1 MYVFRQFKKNRAL
14 RFVNIIGLSV
24 VFACLLLSYG
34 YVKHE
39 LSYDLHNENA
49 GRMVRMS
56 LQTDNNPVDG
66 RIYGNGI
73 DWILQQTPEIEQVV
87 KMQKGSFTILTSK
100 DESQIVDNFYFADPS
115 IFDVFSIPLLTGD
128 KERVFE
134 ATNQVVISESLARR
148 LFGGELPDKD
158 QKPELL
164 LNGRWIGGTGSV
176 FFVSGIFKDLPET
189 SHFKT
194 DILLPK
200 TEQQG
205 GYSYVY
211 LLLKEQTDI
220 RELERKL
227 TQALQTDSQEKGTA
241 VKSMALLMP
250 VTDIHLHSHN
260 LREMEP
266 NGNVNYIYLVIGANA
281 LLLMVV
287 LFNLWLNQSLIFS
300 YSRKYYRLLRINGA
314 SSYTVVKDEAILS
327 LLTGAIVLAAGIA
340 AMYGVVST
348 GYFSIRIGYLDIAL
362 LSVLFLTII
371 AAVSVLP
378 VAANLSV
385 TMFLNTKDDLKSA
398 GFSGSN
404 VKYMQML
411 QYVIVMATVILAF
424 GIGKQMRMVRHT
436 QLGGDARNIL
446 VTNEQSYDVL
456 ERFSMLKSELLK
468 HSEIEAVTAC
478 FQPPGEAIRDYIS
491 VTPEGSSEPVRLPV
505 LIADGDF
512 LSFFYVEPIAGR
524 EFQPIK
530 YTIEQE
536 YVMYERFCNN
546 EKNDFVEEY
555 VINRKALAALGFD
568 LPEAAVGKTLRVE
581 DSTLGYISSGII
593 VGVTDDF
600 NYTGVFESA
609 IPMLVMQRSIFL
621 HHFMVRL
628 NPDRL
633 QESTDVFNAVW
644 RQVNPDCPAGY
655 TFSSDA
661 FGKTYRNELN
671 AERLV
676 SVFSLLCFVIADLG
690 LIIFMAFIIRRRTK
704 EIGIRK
710 VFGASTGEIVALL
723 NLKFVRYIAV
733 AFAIAVP
740 LSVFV
745 MLRWMRHFAYKTQ
758 LDWWIFAL
766 AGGVVLLLSVAS
778 ISLQSWRAATANPID
793 SIKIE

>member
-14 RFVNIIGLSV
+14 RVVNIVGLSV
-24 VFACLLLSYG
+24 VFACFLLSYG

-39 LSYDLHNENA
+39 LSYDRHNENA
-49 GRMVRMS
+49 GRIVRMS

-73 DWILQQTPEIEQVV
+73 DRILQQAPEIEQVV
-87 KMQKGSFTILTSK
+87 KMHKGSFTVLASQG
-100 DESQIVDNFYFADPS
+100 ESQVVDNLYFADSS
-115 IFDVFSIPLLTGD
+115 IFDVFTIPLLTGD

-134 ATNQVVISESLARR
+134 AANQVVISESLARR
-148 LFGGELPDKD
+148 LFGGELPDKERM
-158 QKPELL
+158 PELL
-164 LNGRWIGGTGSV
+164 LNGRWTGTESA
-176 FFVSGIFKDLPET
+176 FFVSGIFKDLPES

-200 TEQQG
+200 TEQQD

-211 LLLKEQTDI
+211 LLLKEQTDV

-227 TQALQTDSQEKGTA
+227 TQALQADNEEKGTM
-241 VKSMALLMP
+241 VKASALLMP
-250 VTDIHLHSHN
+250 VTDIHLYSHN

-266 NGNVNYIYLVIGANA
+266 NGNINYIYLAISANV
-281 LLLMVV
+281 LLLIVV

-300 YSRKYYRLLRINGA
+300 YSRRYYQLLRINGA

-327 LLTGAIVLAAGIA
+327 LLTGGIA
-340 AMYGVVST
+340 LVVGIAGAYGVVSA
-348 GYFSIRIGYLDIAL
+348 GYFSIHIGYLEVGL
-362 LSVLFLTII
+362 LSVLFLTMI
-371 AAVSVLP
+371 ASVSVLP
-378 VAANLSV
+378 VVANLSV
-385 TMFLNTKDDLKSA
+385 TMFLNAKSDLKPT

-446 VTNEQSYDVL
+446 VTNEQPYNVL
-456 ERFSMLKSELLK
+456 DRFSVLKSELLK
-468 HSEIEAVTAC
+468 HPEIEAVTAC
-478 FQPPGEAIRDYIS
+478 FQPPGEAIRDYIG
-491 VTPEGSSEPVRLPV
+491 VIPEGGSEPIRLPV
-505 LIADGDF
+505 MIADGSF
-512 LSFFYVEPIAGR
+512 LSFFNVEPIAGR

-568 LPEAAVGKTLRVE
+568 SPEAAVGKTLRV
-581 DSTLGYISSGII
+581 DDGTLGYISAGVI

-600 NYTGVFESA
+600 NYTGVFESS

-628 NPDRL
+628 DSDRL
-633 QESTDVFNAVW
+633 QESADVFNAVW

-655 TFSSDA
+655 TFINDA
-661 FGKTYRNELN
+661 FEKTYRNELN

-676 SVFSLLCFVIADLG
+676 SIFSLLCFVIADLG

-733 AFAIAVP
+733 AFAVAVP